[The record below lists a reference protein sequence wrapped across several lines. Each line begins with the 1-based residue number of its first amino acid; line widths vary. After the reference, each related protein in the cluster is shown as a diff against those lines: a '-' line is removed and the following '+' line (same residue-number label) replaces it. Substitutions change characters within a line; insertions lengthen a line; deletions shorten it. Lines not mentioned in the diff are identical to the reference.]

1 MTDFRYEVH
10 NAQTSFGK
18 KVQEIKDYIV
28 NNPTDSAIILLA
40 GTAVMHEIGYF
51 IRSIKMH

>member
-10 NAQTSFGK
+10 NAKTSFGK